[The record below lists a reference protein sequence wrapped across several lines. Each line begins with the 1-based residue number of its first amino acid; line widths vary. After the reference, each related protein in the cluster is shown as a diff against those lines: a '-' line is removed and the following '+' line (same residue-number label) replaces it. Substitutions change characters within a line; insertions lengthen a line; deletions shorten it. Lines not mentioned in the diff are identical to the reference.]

1 MTSEVID
8 SPPERRHGRLI
19 GRASG
24 LAVQRKKEP
33 AMSILSFEK
42 IADRLGSVLILLT
55 AAFVGGAT
63 VLIGG

>member
-1 MTSEVID
+1 MMG
-8 SPPERRHGRLI
+8 RRHGRFI

-24 LAVQRKKEP
+24 LVAQLMKEP
-33 AMSILSFEK
+33 TMSILSFEK
-42 IADRLGSVLILLT
+42 IVDRFGSILMLLT